1 MIVFTFLKNIYP
13 WSRFFLF
20 VPFAYFYVLMINSA
34 LDSCQLCKSPLNTH
48 KYFRHLKKK
57 CHLVRVFPSCHP
69 LPSLLPFWVCC
80 TDNPIISSRSGDWF
94 FLSLVLV
101 SLTWIFDLMVSSFM
115 VYVLFQI
122 KQIKSARWFLG
133 KNTWLE
139 ILSPSLTE
147 HIFVVSSYA

>member
-1 MIVFTFLKNIYP
+1 MWLSLLSCKIFIHEVDF
-13 WSRFFLF
+13 FFLF
-20 VPFAYFYVLMINSA
+20 HLLIFYVLMINSA

-48 KYFRHLKKK
+48 KYLRHLKK
-57 CHLVRVFPSCHP
+57 CHLVRVFPSCQP

-80 TDNPIISSRSGDWF
+80 TDNPIISFHSEDWF
-94 FLSLVLV
+94 FLSLVLG
-101 SLTWIFDLMVSSFM
+101 SLTWILDLMVPSFM

-122 KQIKSARWFLG
+122 KQIKSARWFLR

-139 ILSPSLTE
+139 ILRPSLTE